1 MIRTKGYLSP
11 QKILKKLKVIGR
23 KFVKTAMFSS
33 SNWDVDMAVRSLE
46 YGKKDFNNRDF
57 GYY

>member
-1 MIRTKGYLSP
+1 
-11 QKILKKLKVIGR
+11 
-23 KFVKTAMFSS
+23 MFSS

-57 GYY
+57 GYYFVFLL